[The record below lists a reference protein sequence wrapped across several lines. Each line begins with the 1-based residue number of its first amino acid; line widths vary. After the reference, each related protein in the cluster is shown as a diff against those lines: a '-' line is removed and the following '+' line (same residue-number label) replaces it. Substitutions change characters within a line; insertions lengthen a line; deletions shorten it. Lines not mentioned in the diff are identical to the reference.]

1 MDMSMTVKELDE
13 QLEKDF
19 DYVMDIADRQRRALL
34 EDMIIIKKLGLKE
47 VFEMERLAL
56 RKEMAKPGE
65 DE

>member
-1 MDMSMTVKELDE
+1 MNMPMTRKELDE

-19 DYVMDIADRQRRALL
+19 DYAMDIAERQRITLL

-56 RKEMAKPGE
+56 RKEMAKLDE